1 MKIKNITLIF
11 LPILILFGACKQQ
24 AGEPGLRKVR
34 VVLDWTPNTNHAG
47 VYAAKE
53 MGWYEEL
60 GLDLQIIQPGENTAE
75 KIVAS
80 SQAEFGFSYQESVSI
95 ARSESL
101 PIKSIAAVIQHN
113 SSGFAS
119 LKSARIHSP
128 KDFAGKRYGSSS
140 WPSELDILRQV
151 MHNEGASFES
161 LTVVSGIHD
170 FFSTIGRDVDFAWI
184 FYGWDGV
191 RAEITGVDINFIPAR
206 EIDPIFDFY
215 TPVLITNDFLANSEP
230 QLMKDFLDATARGYE
245 LCKNDP
251 KKAAELLL
259 KAVPELDE
267 ELVHAS
273 LEYLSQEFQGDAPR
287 WGQQDPLVWKRFAD
301 WMYEKRIIRIA
312 INSLEAFTNEFLP

>member
-1 MKIKNITLIF
+1 MKTKIF
-11 LPILILFGACKQQ
+11 LLFILPLLILFGACKQQ
-24 AGEPGLRKVR
+24 AEEPRLRKVR

-53 MGWYEEL
+53 MGWYKEL
-60 GLDLQIIQPGENTAE
+60 GLDVQIIQPGENTAE

-80 SQAEFGFSYQESVSI
+80 AQAEFGFSYQESVSI

-170 FFSTIGRDVDFAWI
+170 FFSTIGRDADFAWI

-191 RAEITGVDINFIPAR
+191 RAEITGVDINFMPAR

-251 KKAAELLL
+251 QKAAELLL

-267 ELVHAS
+267 ELVYAS
-273 LEYLSQEFQGDAPR
+273 LEYLSQEYQGDAPR